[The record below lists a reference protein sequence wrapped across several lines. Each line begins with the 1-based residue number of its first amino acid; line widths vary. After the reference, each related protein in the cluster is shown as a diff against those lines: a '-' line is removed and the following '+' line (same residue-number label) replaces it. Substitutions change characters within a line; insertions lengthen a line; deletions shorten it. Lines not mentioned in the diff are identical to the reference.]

1 MMGANNLYHVCC
13 FVSTGD
19 IEGYSDCLLELE
31 NPEQEGWLDD
41 LRVRL
46 SQQIALKNSLT
57 FFDPKYIAIL
67 SISKL

>member
-1 MMGANNLYHVCC
+1 MSANNLYHVCC
-13 FVSTGD
+13 YVCTED
-19 IEGYSDCLLELE
+19 VYGYNDCLMELE
-31 NPEQEGWLDD
+31 NPGKEGWLND

-46 SQQIALKNSLT
+46 AQQVALKDSIT